1 VILDVNATRMEL
13 MRLKKRLA
21 IARRGHKLLKDKQDE
36 LLRRFFALIERA
48 KGLRNQVEEEL
59 RRAMTGF
66 IIARA
71 LMDEQTTAT
80 ALALPKVTGEV
91 KTVTRQV
98 MNLKVPSLEV
108 ILEGNALAYGLA
120 TTPPEL
126 DLAVEGF
133 RGVLPRLLDL
143 AELENSIEMLAR
155 EIQLTRQRVN
165 ALEYILIPNL
175 EETIRYIGLKLGERE
190 RGTLTRLMK
199 VKEMLEAA
207 RRKA

>member
-21 IARRGHKLLKDKQDE
+21 IARRGHKLLKDKRDE

-48 KGLRNQVEEEL
+48 RGLRQKVEEEL
-59 RRAMTGF
+59 QRAMTGF
-66 IIARA
+66 VIARA

-80 ALALPKVTGEV
+80 ALALPGVRGEIR
-91 KTVTRQV
+91 TTTRQV

-108 ILEGNALAYGLA
+108 TLEGNALAYGLA

-133 RGVLPRLLDL
+133 RRVLPRLLDL
-143 AELENSIEMLAR
+143 AELEKSIGMLAR

-190 RGTLTRLMK
+190 RSTQTRLMK
-199 VKEMLEAA
+199 VKEMLEAQ
-207 RRKA
+207 RG